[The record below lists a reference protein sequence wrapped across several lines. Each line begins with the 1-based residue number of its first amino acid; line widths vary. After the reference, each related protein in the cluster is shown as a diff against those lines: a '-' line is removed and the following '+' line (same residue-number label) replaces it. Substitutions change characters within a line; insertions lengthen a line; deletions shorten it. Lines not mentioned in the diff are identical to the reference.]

1 MRTANALVLSGAF
14 CCLPGALG
22 AAAAQLEAG
31 VAVVDITAPVGYR
44 MSGYFRER
52 PSTGVH
58 DPLHAKAVVLRQNDV
73 SAALVF
79 CDLIGMAPEVS
90 SPARQR
96 AAASTGIPA
105 GNILIA
111 ATHSHTGPLFFGSLR
126 HHWHELAVQREGED
140 PHERVDYPAELTQK
154 LVAVIEEAHGNVK
167 PVALE
172 TTEANQT
179 GLSFNRRFHM
189 KGGGPVRFNPGKL
202 NPDIVRPAGPIDP
215 EVGFV
220 LARKAVDRTALFSL
234 SVFALHLDTVGGTE
248 YAADYPYYLEE
259 TLRGAFGEELVS
271 AFGIGACGD
280 INHVD
285 VSHDRSQKGH
295 EEARR
300 IGTTLGE
307 TIVGALE
314 SLRAVES
321 PSLCVRSA
329 TVDVAL
335 QEYTPEDLAHARD
348 VMAKAETTSVPF
360 LERVA
365 ACQVLKLHLRGVR
378 RLPME
383 VQVFRLSRDV
393 AIVGLPGEIFVELG
407 LAIKRASPFSMTLVV
422 ELANDAPAYIPT
434 QKAFTEGSYETVN
447 AIIQSGGGEM
457 LVEAAVRL
465 LHEMGT

>member
-1 MRTANALVLSGAF
+1 MRTANALLLSGAF

-22 AAAAQLEAG
+22 AAAAELEAG

-58 DPLHAKAVVLRQNDV
+58 DPLQAKAIVLRQNDV

-79 CDLIGMAPEVS
+79 CDLIGMSAEVS

-96 AAASTGIPA
+96 ASASTGIPA

-111 ATHSHTGPLFFGSLR
+111 ATHCHTGPLFFGSLR
-126 HHWHELAVQREGED
+126 QHWHELAMQRDGED

-154 LVAVIEEAHGNVK
+154 LVAVIQQAHGNVQ

-172 TTEANQT
+172 TTEASQT

-189 KGGGPVRFNPGKL
+189 KGGGPVRFNPGKR

-215 EVGFV
+215 EVGFL
-220 LARKAVDRTALFSL
+220 LARNAVDRSALFSL
-234 SVFALHLDTVGGTE
+234 SVFAMHLDTVGGAE

-259 TLRGAFGEELVS
+259 TLRGALGEELVS
-271 AFGIGACGD
+271 AFGVGTCGD

-329 TVDVAL
+329 TVDVPL
-335 QEYTPEDLAHARD
+335 QEYTPEELAHARE

-365 ACQVLKLHLRGVR
+365 ACQVLKLHLRGAAQ
-378 RLPME
+378 LPME

-407 LAIKRASPFSMTLVV
+407 LAIKRASPFSHTLVV

-434 QKAFTEGSYETVN
+434 QKAFAEGSYETVN

-465 LHEMGT
+465 LHEMDT